1 MKNRLTH
8 HGALALLA
16 GMAVSSGASAEGE
29 VEWGYEGETGPAYWS
44 RLTWDYAICEQ
55 GVHQSPI
62 DLTDANEIQY
72 AQMERVIGTVGMDVE
87 QRAEV
92 MDVLDNGHT
101 VQITSDADIGI
112 SIDGREYGLLQF
124 HFHSPSEHTIDGRV
138 FPLETHFVMG
148 NEAGQLA
155 VVSYLYEE
163 GEENEDYIPIVAG
176 LPQNTGEQR
185 KLEDLDFDLEALKPL
200 AGDFFAYPGSL
211 TTPPCSEGV
220 VWLVHA
226 EPEEMSAEQLAAFAN
241 TLENNARPVQP
252 RHVRQLLLVKPPPQ

>member
-1 MKNRLTH
+1 MKHRLTH
-8 HGALALLA
+8 RAVLTLLA
-16 GMAVSSGASAEGE
+16 GMALSPGAFAEGG
-29 VEWGYEGETGPAYWS
+29 VEWGYEGEIGPAYWS

-72 AQMERVIGTVGMDVE
+72 AQMERVIGTVGMDL
-87 QRAEV
+87 QRRAEV

-101 VQITSDADIGI
+101 VQVTSDADIGI

-138 FPLETHFVMG
+138 FPLEAHFVMG

-155 VVSYLYEE
+155 VVSYLFKE
-163 GEENEDYIPIVAG
+163 GEANDDYAPIVAG
-176 LPQNTGEQR
+176 LPQNSGGKR
-185 KLEDLDFDLEALKPL
+185 KLEDLVFELDALKPL
-200 AGDFFAYPGSL
+200 SGDFFAYPGSL

-226 EPEEMSAEQLAAFAN
+226 DPQEMSAEQLAAFARI
-241 TLENNARPVQP
+241 LKNNARPVQP
-252 RHVRQLLLVKPPPQ
+252 RHIRQLLLVKPKQP